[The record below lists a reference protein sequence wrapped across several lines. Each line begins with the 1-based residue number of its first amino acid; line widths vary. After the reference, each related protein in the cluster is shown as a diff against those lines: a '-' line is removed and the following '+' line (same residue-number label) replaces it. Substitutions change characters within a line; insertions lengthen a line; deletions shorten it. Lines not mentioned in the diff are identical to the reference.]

1 MRVEIQKT
9 ITNTVDN
16 GELSL
21 QDLEWVSGGQAE
33 EGGDQGQPEEK
44 PEEEEESWPGDKKRD

>member
-33 EGGDQGQPEEK
+33 EEGGDQGQPEEK
-44 PEEEEESWPGDKKRD
+44 PEEESGPKEQN